1 MIGIIK
7 TDKRV
12 TLSDNQL
19 TLRYHNGDVV
29 TRIIISP
36 EELLDVLR
44 KEFLLEFLDGT
55 IFGPSDC
62 PWPYNLV

>member
-29 TRIIISP
+29 TRIITSP

-55 IFGPSDC
+55 ILD
-62 PWPYNLV
+62 LVILPGHII